1 MPVAPTITS
10 TVPTAFVLRM
20 LDGARRHLAPGELEV
35 IVRSAG
41 IEPGL
46 LEVAAT
52 RVTRTQ
58 FTRLYGDIA
67 IAMGDEM
74 LGLWSRPIRAGT
86 LKYLGLSLLDATSLL
101 VALYRFTRFWNLL
114 LDDYRL
120 EFVRSERLVSLKLV
134 PRDGQAAPSIFGHE
148 LMVKL
153 THGILSWLAGR
164 RLPVE
169 AVGFAFSRPPA
180 FIEYAAMFPEQVG
193 FDEAATFI
201 CFAEPVLQ
209 KRFSRSKGELLQFV
223 RKAPDDWLF
232 VTLDETSLVQRVRD
246 MVGTRSDLD
255 PSLEAVAASLA
266 LSTRSLSRR
275 LADEGQSFRAIK
287 DAARRD
293 RAIERLVRSAKPI
306 AQIAAEVG
314 FDDLSAFHRAFKAW
328 TGSTPKVYRRQ
339 QQLLK
344 GEAG

>member
-1 MPVAPTITS
+1 MPGSPTVTT
-10 TVPTAFVLRM
+10 TVPTAFVQRM
-20 LDGARRHLAPGELEV
+20 LDGARRHLAPGEV
-35 IVRSAG
+35 AAIVRLAG

-52 RVTRTQ
+52 RVTRAQ

-67 IAMGDEM
+67 VAMGDEM

-86 LKYLGLSLLDATSLL
+86 LKYLGLSLLDAASLL

-120 EFVRSERLVSLKLV
+120 ELVRSEGLVFLKLL
-134 PRDGQAAPSIFGHE
+134 PRDGGVVASVFGHE

-153 THGILSWLAGR
+153 THGVLSWLAGR

-169 AVGFAFSRPPA
+169 AVGFAFDRPPA
-180 FIEYAAMFPEQVG
+180 FIEYAAMFPEQVCFG
-193 FDEAATFI
+193 EPATFI
-201 CFAEPVLQ
+201 CFAEPLLQ
-209 KRFSRSKGELLQFV
+209 KRFSRTKGELLRFV

-246 MVGTRSDLD
+246 LVGARTDLD
-255 PSLEAVAASLA
+255 PSLEDVAASLA
-266 LSTRSLSRR
+266 LSTRSLSRK
-275 LADEGQSFRAIK
+275 LADEGQNFRAIK

-293 RAIERLVRSAKPI
+293 RAIERLVRSSTPI

-314 FDDLSAFHRAFKAW
+314 FDDLSAFHRAFRAW

-339 QQLLK
+339 QQLVK
-344 GEAG
+344 EE